1 MGSGSSTEA
10 EIPNVTPIVDQEELV
25 RPIKENGR
33 YRNPFPTYEDRGF
46 THLMRL
52 MKDFALNNI
61 SGIPWNNKE
70 ELDKTLPVLKPDI
83 ETLAAGEKSNN
94 LRAVWMGHA
103 CVLVKVDDLV
113 VLTDPVWGYKCG
125 PLGKMGAKRYR
136 PPPCSIDELPE
147 LDAVVISHNHYDHL
161 EYSTVVKLN
170 KRFGKNLHW
179 FVAEGQAK
187 WMRDAGCEMVTEL
200 TWWEE
205 ASLEKHGHKYTIAA
219 TPSQHWCQRTA
230 TDRDKA
236 LWASWVVQGPRHN
249 FYFAGDTGYCFGFR
263 QIGRKYGPFSL
274 AAIPIG
280 AYHPRWFM
288 RPQHCNPE
296 EAVEMHVDLRAR
308 RSLAIHWGTY
318 VMTVEPYMEPKTK
331 LADAVAARGL
341 HEAAFTTVRHG
352 EVLDLDSETVEDR

>member
-10 EIPNVTPIVDQEELV
+10 EIPNVTPIVDQEEL
-25 RPIKENGR
+25 
-33 YRNPFPTYEDRGF
+33 
-46 THLMRL
+46 
-52 MKDFALNNI
+52 
-61 SGIPWNNKE
+61 

-230 TDRDKA
+230 TDRDK
-236 LWASWVVQGPRHN
+236 GPRHN